1 MAENLLKLQPLGLQ
15 FKVPQT
21 DFVGSRVQAQAMS
34 ELSAN
39 LDSMSNYLFKIAE
52 QRAKI
57 EGAEYGAETAPTAKQ
72 IEEAYNA
79 GEEIPLG
86 GDKFTVYGS
95 AIRNAQLSTVSN
107 ELEYLARTKVAEVTK
122 KYNTAVEQ
130 YGLQNED
137 GKKALDPQ
145 NYLNEI
151 NEIVAGYAA
160 TLDNA
165 SPGYARKFRA
175 KINLENNTK
184 YLSYADKFIGE
195 HNKVMKATVIA
206 STELVVND
214 INTAILGYFKNNQDA
229 TEQLKSLTKESM
241 SQIIMVGGD
250 TVGFNNRLNEA
261 IQTSAKNIVVNELL
275 ANPKP
280 KQFLPE
286 MYAGE
291 FNKLPG
297 DIGKAM
303 KLAEDYGINREDFI
317 KQVNAQYDAKIKAQQ
332 DAKKLQ
338 DAKNEEIINFAIA
351 DAIALLADNQ
361 QDKANE
367 LMLPF
372 QIDQLSGT
380 SEELKEW
387 EKISKAYEDNIRNNV
402 KDDANTI
409 IKLRRKLFS
418 IDNPLTLDELTTEF
432 SNLKISQATFF
443 SMSNQI
449 NSLGN
454 QQMSD
459 ARQFVLDATGHNPE
473 IRITDPDGDDALKET
488 VFREIMSDVFEA
500 ELQAKLEGK
509 PFSAILKAKEL
520 YKTKGVELI
529 ANRIKFNRRNAIK
542 VIQSMATQITN
553 YNSELAEEFK
563 NVNDDNLESIINQ
576 ALETAEYMIARHEQE
591 FKRFPLSI
599 IQGYPQTLSRE
610 LR

>member
-1 MAENLLKLQPLGLQ
+1 MAESLKLQPQGLQ

-57 EGAEYGAETAPTAKQ
+57 EGAEYGAKNAPTKQQ
-72 IEEAYNA
+72 IEDAYNA
-79 GEEIPLG
+79 GEEIPIG
-86 GDKFTVYGS
+86 GDKFTIYGS
-95 AIRNAQLSTVSN
+95 ALRNAQLSSVSD
-107 ELEYLARTKVAEVTK
+107 ELEYLARKNIAEITKN
-122 KYNTAVEQ
+122 YNTNVEQ
-130 YGLQNED
+130 YGKQTDEI
-137 GKKALDPQ
+137 KASLSPDNFATELD
-145 NYLNEI
+145 
-151 NEIVAGYAA
+151 EIVAGYAS
-160 TLDNA
+160 TLDGV
-165 SPGYARKFRA
+165 SPGYAKKFRA
-175 KINLENNTK
+175 VLSRETNSK

-195 HNKVMKATVIA
+195 HNKFEKAKAIA
-206 STELVVND
+206 NTELFING
-214 INTAILGYFKNNQDA
+214 INTTIEGYFKLNENA
-229 TEQLKSLTKESM
+229 TELLKGDTKLAMASL
-241 SQIIMVGGD
+241 IMNGGD
-250 TVGFNNRLNEA
+250 IVGFNNRLNDA

-338 DAKNEEIINFAIA
+338 DAKNVESINFAIA

-380 SEELKEW
+380 SEELISW
-387 EKISKAYEDNIRNNV
+387 EKISKAYQEAKITNFKDNTTTV
-402 KDDANTI
+402 Q
-409 IKLRRKLFS
+409 KLTSKLFS
-418 IDNPLTLDELTTEF
+418 IDNPLTLGELITEF
-432 SNLKISQATFF
+432 ENGQIGQSTFT
-443 SMSNQI
+443 SIASKI

-454 QQMSD
+454 EQMSD
-459 ARQFVLDATGHNPE
+459 ARTYILDQTGHNPE
-473 IRITDPDGDDALKET
+473 IRIIDPEGDDALKEK
-488 VFREIMSDVFEA
+488 VFREIMADVFQA
-500 ELQAKLEGK
+500 ELNAKLEGK
-509 PFSAILKAKEL
+509 PFSAILTAKNL
-520 YKTKGVELI
+520 MDSKGAELI
-529 ANRIKFNRRNAIK
+529 AKRIKSNRKNAIST
-542 VIQSMATQITN
+542 IQQIATIIEITEPQL
-553 YNSELAEEFK
+553 SEKFK
-563 NVNDDNLESIINQ
+563 NVTDDTLDSLVAEAIS
-576 ALETAEYMIARHEQE
+576 TAEEIIADHKTKYKN
-591 FKRFPLSI
+591 FSKTI
-599 IQGYPQTLSRE
+599 IQGYPIILGRE
-610 LR
+610 LQ